1 MFLISE
7 REQIFFFFLNSIMG
21 KIKPQMNKFSQDE
34 ADTIS
39 KFVKVG
45 LDILVKLTGGKPTF
59 GDKK

>member
-1 MFLISE
+1 
-7 REQIFFFFLNSIMG
+7 MG
-21 KIKPQMNKFSQDE
+21 KIKPQMNKLSQGE

-39 KFVKVG
+39 NFLKVG

>member
-1 MFLISE
+1 
-7 REQIFFFFLNSIMG
+7 MG

-45 LDILVKLTGGKPTF
+45 LDKNRI
-59 GDKK
+59 

>member
-1 MFLISE
+1 
-7 REQIFFFFLNSIMG
+7 MG

-39 KFVKVG
+39 KFVKVV